1 MIVSTRRTLI
11 VLASTLGVVLVVMLL
26 LGAAGMAAAAEGEN
40 DLGVT
45 LRAPEHVAPDSTF
58 VINLA
63 YSNTGTIAS
72 PADTWA
78 SITLPDGVSFVEATD
93 RQGTPLAPD
102 QIQGNTITWVL
113 GALPAGEC
121 CGHILI
127 TVQTASDLPE
137 ETALQVSAEIGSSAA
152 ETNLANNT
160 ASVTSTICDMA
171 GSTKQVQARE
181 VKPGDILTYT
191 ITLNLAKR
199 MEMTEMQSRQV
210 TLTDTLPNQ
219 NQVRFLGWTGEVQ
232 GEVDG
237 QELRWQGQVRAGE
250 PLKLEYRLGVVGDV
264 VSGTVITN
272 GAHLAWRGG
281 KFDIDPV
288 TTTVT
293 LPPYARMIGPQG
305 YTWQHEQGV
314 DIEVP
319 PHTVTDTTRFEFR
332 PITDTQKLQGPPGW
346 MFAHQAFELTAFR
359 FGEVNQFGQP
369 ITLTVHFK
377 PEDLTGLKQN
387 TLRLWYRNGPGEAW
401 KMLGEPLQSGPG
413 YLSFQTNHFTE
424 FALFGEANFHIH
436 LPMVLG
442 K

>member
-1 MIVSTRRTLI
+1 MTVINRRTLI
-11 VLASTLGVVLVVMLL
+11 VLASTLGVVLVSLLL
-26 LGAAGMAAAAEGEN
+26 LGAAGMAAAAEGEI

-63 YSNTGTIAS
+63 YSNTGTLAS

-78 SITLPDGVSFVEATD
+78 SVTLPDGVSFVGATD
-93 RQGTPLAPD
+93 RQGAPLSPD

-137 ETALQVSAEIGSSAA
+137 ETALQVSAEIGSSAV
-152 ETNLANNT
+152 ETNMANNT
-160 ASVTSTICDMA
+160 ADVTSTICDMA

-181 VKPGDILTYT
+181 IKPGDILTYT

-199 MEMTEMQSRQV
+199 MVMTDMQSRQV

-232 GEVDG
+232 GEVVG

-250 PLKLEYRLGVVGDV
+250 PLKLQYRLGVVGDV

-272 GAHLAWRGG
+272 GAHLAWGGG

-305 YTWQHEQGV
+305 YTWRHEQGV

-332 PITDTQKLQGPPGW
+332 PITDTHKMQGPPGW

-359 FGEVNQFGQP
+359 FGEVNQFGQS

-377 PEDLTGLKQN
+377 PEDLAGLKQN